1 MKKFIG
7 RLITY
12 FITFAILL
20 EIGVYIYNKETGTL
34 EKDDDYLTLEE
45 SMLLGMPFLPKDSA
59 PSLEEPALF
68 EQAANQLQMINESLN
83 KELVRREVIKEFQ
96 EESLSYSMER
106 NELVLYIPK
115 PKEGYK
121 WILLGEQTL
130 IQVKKN
136 NR

>member
-1 MKKFIG
+1 MKDLIG
-7 RLITY
+7 QIVAFFLA
-12 FITFAILL
+12 FAIVFGGG
-20 EIGVYIYNKETGTL
+20 IYIFKHPHL
-34 EKDDDYLTLEE
+34 EKEDDYLTLEE
-45 SMLLGMPFLPKDSA
+45 SMLLGMPLLPKDSA